1 MLSTTGLGSPGGLKK
16 GHCSWLEKE
25 IAQFMGWI
33 LQGGHRSIIKASVN
47 FQVSPVSK
55 TNVGE
60 GDARSGIPGV
70 LLSSATTPAHQRNQ
84 LFICSKDSIWD
95 LCSAPSLWQGP
106 GAGSQRAGGGR
117 FHRRPPPQH
126 SGRDRHHP
134 YHVSEEPLA
143 EL

>member
-1 MLSTTGLGSPGGLKK
+1 
-16 GHCSWLEKE
+16 
-25 IAQFMGWI
+25 MGWI

-55 TNVGE
+55 TNAGE
-60 GDARSGIPGV
+60 GDARSGIHGV

-106 GAGSQRAGGGR
+106 GERASMLVVAGFTGDL
-117 FHRRPPPQH
+117 PH
-126 SGRDRHHP
+126 STQ
-134 YHVSEEPLA
+134 EEIATIPTTSVRNL
-143 EL
+143 